1 MMRRSFSGAFG
12 VSAVTH
18 AAIFVLIAFITA
30 RMPDPAASRQA
41 PSPEIGNII
50 WIPRPGPGGGGGGGG
65 NRTPAPPRRA
75 EAPGVDRSTV
85 RPRVEIPLQARPAAE
100 PPTEPVV
107 QIEALPTATGIT
119 EMPGVITSLP
129 SASISLGP
137 GTGGS
142 AGSGRLGGIG
152 PGEGG
157 GYGPGRDRGSGGGAY
172 QPGANGV
179 TFPRLVREVAPTYT
193 NAALQA
199 RVQGIVELSAVVHA
213 DGRVGD
219 VWVVRSLDRTFGIDD
234 EAVRTVKQWRFEPA
248 TLNGTPVP
256 VVVPI
261 ELRFT
266 IR

>member
-1 MMRRSFSGAFG
+1 MVRRSFSGAFG
-12 VSAVTH
+12 LSAVTH

-30 RMPDPAASRQA
+30 RMPDPTASRQT
-41 PSPEIGNII
+41 PSAGIGEII

-65 NRTPAPPRRA
+65 VRTPAPPRRV

-85 RPRVEIPLQARPAAE
+85 RPRVDIPPQPQQAAE

-107 QIEALPTATGIT
+107 EIEAVPTAAGIT
-119 EMPGVITSLP
+119 ELPGVITSMP

-137 GTGGS
+137 GTGGG
-142 AGSGRLGGIG
+142 AGSGRQGGIG
-152 PGEGG
+152 PGDGG
-157 GYGPGRDRGSGGGAY
+157 GYGPGQDRGSGGGPY

-179 TFPRLVREVAPTYT
+179 TFPRLIGEVVPTYT

-199 RVQGIVELSAVVHA
+199 RVQGTVELNAVVRA

-248 TLNGTPVP
+248 TLNGKPVP